1 MTCSFIFITLAIQL
15 VASQPWLFTKP
26 YTLELVISMPVTGNI
41 FPMGDIALEPIKM
54 VVEIV
59 NNRSDILPD
68 YNIVIDII
76 DDQCDAAVGL
86 DRTIGPFF
94 LSGKRVFNETN
105 RIGQYRFPES
115 VEFLHQTATSFL
127 MPPVLAGP
135 VCSSVCMVLGNL
147 VPTFNT
153 IHVNL

>member
-1 MTCSFIFITLAIQL
+1 M
-15 VASQPWLFTKP
+15 TKP
-26 YTLELVISMPVTGNI
+26 YTLELVVSMPVTGNI
-41 FPMGDIALEPIKM
+41 LPLGDIALEPIKM

-76 DDQCDAAVGL
+76 DDQCGAAVGL
-86 DRTIGPFF
+86 QNTIGPFF

-105 RIGQYRFPES
+105 KIGQYRFPES

-135 VCSSVCMVLGNL
+135 ICSSVCMVVGNL
-147 VPTFNT
+147 APTFNT
-153 IHVNL
+153 IHVNCP